1 MRIISAEE
9 LKTLLKQPKN
19 TCVSIY
25 MPTHRAGHEVQQDPI
40 RFKNLVEDA
49 RDRLVEG
56 GMRRPDAESLLQ
68 SAMNLLQNERFWRYQ
83 DDGLA
88 VFVSPEWFRYYRVP
102 LEFDEL
108 VVTSDRFHVKP
119 LMPLLAEEGK
129 FYILAISK
137 DRTRLLQASQSSVSE
152 LDLDNIDNIPQG
164 MADALRYDEVEK
176 QVQFHTG
183 TAGAPGGLTA
193 PAGGRQAMFHGQGSV
208 KEDRKEPILRYFQQ
222 VDNGL
227 RDFLQ
232 DESVPL
238 IVAAVGYLHPLYQ
251 QANHYTNLIPE
262 GMVGNPDLLRPEEL
276 HQQALEILQPYFD
289 RSREESMNLYYE
301 LVGTG
306 KTSNRVDRVVPA
318 AYNQRLD
325 RLFVARDRHQWG
337 LFDPQSN
344 QVQLHEAEELGDEDL
359 LDFAAAHTFLNNGLV
374 YAIEA
379 DQMPEDA
386 SVAAILRF

>member
-1 MRIISAEE
+1 
-9 LKTLLKQPKN
+9 
-19 TCVSIY
+19 
-25 MPTHRAGHEVQQDPI
+25 MPTHRAGHEVRQDPI

-119 LMPLLAEEGK
+119 LMPLLAEDGK

-164 MADALRYDEVEK
+164 MADALRYDVVEK
-176 QVQFHTG
+176 QVQFHTE
-183 TAGAPGGLTA
+183 TAGAPGGITA

-238 IVAAVGYLHPLYQ
+238 IVAAVDYLHPLYQ
-251 QANHYTNLIPE
+251 QANCYANLIPE
-262 GMVGNPDLLRPEEL
+262 GIVGNPDLLRSEEL

-289 RSREESMNLYYE
+289 RSREESMNLYHE

-306 KTSNRVDRVVPA
+306 KTSNRIDRVVPA
-318 AYNQRLD
+318 AYNQRID

-344 QVQLHEAEELGDEDL
+344 QVQLHEAEEPGDEDL

-374 YAIEA
+374 YAIEP
-379 DQMPEDA
+379 DKMPEDA